1 MVYII
6 NIIYSMLYSCW
17 FVGWWVHR
25 DLLHCSLSVHVLN
38 FLMHACL
45 VIQSCSTLCNPMD
58 CSCQA
63 PLSAGLFK
71 QEYWNGLPFPPPR
84 DLPDPG
90 TEHVSPE
97 SSSLASGFLTTEPP
111 GNFLIVVQSPS
122 RVQLFVTPWTAA
134 HQASLSFTI
143 SQSRLK
149 LMSLESVMTSNHL
162 ILCCPLL
169 LLPSIFPRIRIFSN
183 ESALCIR
190 WPKYWSFSSSISPS
204 NEYSRLISLRI
215 DLFDVLAVQGTLKSL
230 LQHHSSKT
238 SVLWCST
245 FFL

>member
-1 MVYII
+1 
-6 NIIYSMLYSCW
+6 
-17 FVGWWVHR
+17 
-25 DLLHCSLSVHVLN
+25 
-38 FLMHACL
+38 MHACL

-143 SQSRLK
+143 SQNLLK
-149 LMSLESVMTSNHL
+149 LVSFELVMPFNHL
-162 ILCCPLL
+162 ILHHPH
-169 LLPSIFPRIRIFSN
+169 LLPSIFPNIRSFPMSQLFTSGSQRN
-183 ESALCIR
+183 GASA
-190 WPKYWSFSSSISPS
+190 SSS
-204 NEYSRLISLRI
+204 
-215 DLFDVLAVQGTLKSL
+215 VLPINIHG
-230 LQHHSSKT
+230 
-238 SVLWCST
+238 
-245 FFL
+245 